1 MEKRRIPVSV
11 CERREVRLKIMN
23 HLHGDRAACPTLLV
37 VLGGRYAMVSIAEGK
52 IMVKM
57 RHGIIF

>member
-1 MEKRRIPVSV
+1 M